1 MICGI
6 EETSPLNYP
15 ESLLVVIPTTSDYC
29 SFVGPISAEK
39 LLVDKMSE
47 VEYNNLL
54 YQIRKRLDE
63 LNVGEQLLFL
73 CRGKVTARNEENN
86 IQTRLLIEELEEKG
100 FLSPDRLVL
109 LKGILKGIKEW
120 ALFQQV
126 EKFETK
132 RKEYN
137 DLLERIIRVFEEL
150 NDLERLVS
158 ICREKLT
165 EEMQGNVHDV
175 RSLFKQLERNDFLGI
190 DYLDCLKEIL
200 TKSSKNDLF
209 KEVEEFEQRQS
220 REINFEMRK
229 GSICLNSFFY
239 LHSSCFFI
247 GGYIIVSS

>member
-1 MICGI
+1 M
-6 EETSPLNYP
+6 
-15 ESLLVVIPTTSDYC
+15 
-29 SFVGPISAEK
+29 
-39 LLVDKMSE
+39 DKMSE

-175 RSLFKQLERNDFLGI
+175 RSLFKELERNDFLGI

-220 REINFEMRK
+220 REIKFEMRK
-229 GSICLNSFFY
+229 GTHLVF
-239 LHSSCFFI
+239 FFI
-247 GGYIIVSS
+247 GDYMVVSS